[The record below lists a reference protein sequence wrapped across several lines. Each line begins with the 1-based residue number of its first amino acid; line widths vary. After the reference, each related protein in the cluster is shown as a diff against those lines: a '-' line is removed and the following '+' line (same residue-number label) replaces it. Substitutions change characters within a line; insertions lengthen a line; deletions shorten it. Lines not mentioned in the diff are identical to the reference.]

1 MLILNSQR
9 NKGQMCWLTLLSSE
23 RSCSLQCSHILSGGW
38 QFLTETKPWFWF
50 APWIPLLLSL
60 ILPGR
65 RLSEGWLR
73 IPLTRGEPPLFHLW
87 KGGAQMY
94 RDAQE
99 CQNPLSN
106 RLGTSQ
112 FFFGDT
118 WVHSL
123 KNHFDVLCAYFQWAV
138 VQSKPPCLPP
148 PLLSFALTKYGMG
161 FYHGKLAVSSNL
173 TLTYYAAVVNW
184 EHLRPCL
191 RSLCNACEWKWI
203 FNLQLNFLLN
213 KVNG

>member
-106 RLGTSQ
+106 RLGTSH
-112 FFFGDT
+112 F
-118 WVHSL
+118 SL
-123 KNHFDVLCAYFQWAV
+123 KIYLPRLPVCLVFLHLFINCTFLKVSLKQFSNLCAFVMTSYKVF
-138 VQSKPPCLPP
+138 L
-148 PLLSFALTKYGMG
+148 
-161 FYHGKLAVSSNL
+161 VSSWRWM
-173 TLTYYAAVVNW
+173 T
-184 EHLRPCL
+184 
-191 RSLCNACEWKWI
+191 I
-203 FNLQLNFLLN
+203 FTKVFNFLIR
-213 KVNG
+213 VGGGH